1 MTPMNAKPK
10 PPPPYPPGHH
20 PNQEAAHFQPGNQW
34 SGNRAGRPAG
44 RSIQKILNEVLD
56 GIAGDIPK
64 RRKLAELIVR
74 KALAGDRHF
83 VGIALDRAE
92 GRVAERVQ
100 ISGHDGGPLD
110 AEAARMEAMRRILG
124 DKDKLAKALAL
135 SEALADDLDT

>member
-1 MTPMNAKPK
+1 MNAKPK

-44 RSIQKILNEVLD
+44 RSIQKILNEELD
-56 GIAGDIPK
+56 KIAGDIPK

-110 AEAARMEAMRRILG
+110 PETTRRAAMRKILG
-124 DKDKLAKALAL
+124 NPDLLAKAIDL
-135 SEALADDLDT
+135 SESIADDLDT